1 MKTQATALALLCTAT
16 TLAADDPRL
25 SPEALGRIDAHAH
38 FFAEAK
44 PVFDLLDRLN
54 VTAVNVCVVD
64 RYEKGY
70 ETVAPQHAMAR
81 HLAEVARG
89 RLPWIATFDDAGF
102 GKPGFAARALA
113 EVDRAL
119 AEGAHGVKVYKS
131 LGMELRDA
139 KGRYLL
145 PDDAAFEPVF
155 AGLAR
160 RGTTVYAHLAEPI
173 AAWEPLDPKSPDYDY
188 YKSAP
193 AWHVRGRPGMPSKR
207 EILEARDRLLAK
219 HPTLKVVGCHLGSME
234 EDVDAIAQRLDRYP
248 NFVVDTAARVTHLT
262 LQPREK
268 VRAFLIKYQDRV
280 LYGTDMGLMSG
291 QDPEATA
298 RRLESEYGRD
308 WTYFATRQ
316 TIEVDGW
323 KVEGLALPEPVLRRI
338 FRENALR
345 WVPGLATA
353 TPGRP

>member
-1 MKTQATALALLCTAT
+1 MKTQATALALLCAASA
-16 TLAADDPRL
+16 LAADAQPL
-25 SPEALGRIDAHAH
+25 SPGTLGRIDAHAH

-44 PVFDLLDRLN
+44 PVLELLDRLN
-54 VTAVNVCVVD
+54 LTAVNVCVVD

-70 ETVAPQHAMAR
+70 ETVGPQHAMAR
-81 HLAEVARG
+81 HLAEVSGG

-102 GKPGFAARALA
+102 AEPGFAKSALA

-145 PDDAAFEPVF
+145 PDDDAFAAVF
-155 AGLAR
+155 DGLAR
-160 RGTTVYAHLAEPI
+160 RGTTVYAHIAEPI
-173 AAWEPLDPKSPDYDY
+173 AAWEPLDPKSPDYGY
-188 YKSAP
+188 YKDAP
-193 AWHVRGRPGMPSKR
+193 AWHVHGRPGMPSKR
-207 EILEARDRLLAK
+207 EILEARDRLLAR

-234 EDVDAIAQRLDRYP
+234 EDTDAIALRLERHP

-268 VRAFLIKYQDRV
+268 VRAFLIRYQDRV
-280 LYGTDMGLMSG
+280 LYGTDMGIMPG
-291 QDPEATA
+291 QDPVETA
-298 RRLESEYGRD
+298 RRLELEYARD
-308 WTYFATRQ
+308 WAYFATGA
-316 TIEVDGW
+316 TVDFDGR

-338 FRENALR
+338 FRENAIR
-345 WVPGLATA
+345 WVPGLAPA
-353 TPGRP
+353 PPGRP

>member
-1 MKTQATALALLCTAT
+1 MTKVLPLLLAPVALALAVQARSSPPAT
-16 TLAADDPRL
+16 DAPL
-25 SPEALGRIDAHAH
+25 SAVALGRIDAHAH

-44 PVFDLLDRLN
+44 PVLDLFDRLN
-54 VTAVNVCVVD
+54 VTAV
-64 RYEKGY
+64 
-70 ETVAPQHAMAR
+70 
-81 HLAEVARG
+81 
-89 RLPWIATFDDAGF
+89 
-102 GKPGFAARALA
+102 
-113 EVDRAL
+113 
-119 AEGAHGVKVYKS
+119 
-131 LGMELRDA
+131 ELRDA
-139 KGRYLL
+139 EGRYLL

-160 RGTTVYAHLAEPI
+160 RGTTLYAHLAEPI

-188 YKSAP
+188 YKNAP
-193 AWHVRGRPGMPSKR
+193 AWHVHGRPGMPSKR

-268 VRAFLIKYQDRV
+268 VRAFLVKYQDRV
-280 LYGTDMGLMSG
+280 LYGTDMGLMPG

-298 RRLESEYGRD
+298 RRLEAEYGRD

-316 TIEVDGW
+316 TIEVDGR

-353 TPGRP
+353 THGRP